1 MEAEAGVSPL
11 GPGLAFIPGPTSDPG
26 LGPGTMEAMEVTPEA
41 AGEERGD
48 SDPPPPP

>member
-11 GPGLAFIPGPTSDPG
+11 GLGLAFIPGPTSDPG
-26 LGPGTMEAMEVTPEA
+26 IGPVTMEAMEVTPE